1 MQPIF
6 TVHAGEYLVGSYLEG
21 KFKKYRVWVP
31 SKDTGIDLLVTDAK
45 NSKAV
50 SIQAKFSKD
59 YVVTHMKSVFQ
70 NKFKAWGWWTL
81 NSDKLRK
88 SPADLWVFVMQSF
101 REKTIEC
108 IVVPP
113 KILLHRL
120 LRIHGRQKRIQTY
133 LLVTENNKCW
143 ETRGLKKSDIT
154 LVANDSYRDNN
165 RNFTAYLNNWKPLK
179 KKLG

>member
-6 TVHAGEYLVGSYLEG
+6 TVHAGEYLIGSYLED

-31 SKDTGIDLLVTDAK
+31 TKGTGIDLLVTDAK

-70 NKFKAWGWWTL
+70 NKFKALGWWTL

-88 SPADLWVFVMQSF
+88 SAADLWV
-101 REKTIEC
+101 EC

-120 LRIHGRQKRIQTY
+120 LRIHGSQKLIQTY
-133 LLVTENNKCW
+133 LLVTKNNKCW
-143 ETRGLKKSDIT
+143 ETRGLKESDTI
-154 LVANDSYRDNN
+154 LVANDSYHDND
-165 RNFTAYLNNWKPLK
+165 RNFTAYLNNWEPLK
-179 KKLG
+179 KKLR